1 MKYFTY
7 ALNSAEQFLQTAVKL
22 ILNSKQNF
30 EVLFQTSVARAETSY
45 RFITTKV
52 VICNYKGSHL
62 P

>member
-52 VICNYKGSHL
+52 VI
-62 P
+62 